1 MRRPDDVPASTPDGP
16 PGPWFTSRR
25 ARIRV
30 EAIVA
35 GVSLFILVGPLT
47 LAWDRAPERL
57 LVPFAIAAASGL
69 VLSFIALF
77 REIVEP
83 RRVLRDGAPW
93 HEQFVPHAG
102 EEEDENEKAVARL
115 VSGKGIAPPSGGPG
129 EPR

>member
-1 MRRPDDVPASTPDGP
+1 
-16 PGPWFTSRR
+16 
-25 ARIRV
+25 
-30 EAIVA
+30 
-35 GVSLFILVGPLT
+35 VSLFILVGPLT
-47 LAWDRAPERL
+47 LAWDRAPETL

-69 VLSFIALF
+69 VLSFIALV

>member
-1 MRRPDDVPASTPDGP
+1 VRRRDATTAASTPD
-16 PGPWFTSRR
+16 PWFRSRR

-69 VLSFIALF
+69 VLSSIALV

-115 VSGKGIAPPSGGPG
+115 VSGKGIAPPSGGPD